1 MHWET
6 KKICVVHLIE
16 ILDLLQSYG
25 AKLAVSVRC
34 AYIDTPYWVLEMC
47 QLFSVLANIVYVY
60 SRL

>member
-16 ILDLLQSYG
+16 ILALLQSYG